1 MLNYDQ
7 FATLLLEDDDGTE
20 MAVIRGTVGPN
31 PVNIV
36 VAVLTQWLQSG
47 SATWG
52 SLVGT
57 LRKMKLDAL
66 ADKIESMYRA
76 KNI

>member
-1 MLNYDQ
+1 MLNYEQ
-7 FATLLLEDDDGTE
+7 FATLLLEDDDGAE

-36 VAVLTQWLQSG
+36 VAVLTQWLQRG

-57 LRKMKLDAL
+57 LRKTKLDAL
-66 ADKIESMYRA
+66 ANEIESMNRV

>member
-1 MLNYDQ
+1 MLNYEQ
-7 FATLLLEDDDGTE
+7 FATLLLEDDDGAE

-36 VAVLTQWLQSG
+36 VAVLTQWLQRG

-57 LRKMKLDAL
+57 LRKTKLDAL
-66 ADKIESMYRA
+66 ANEIESMYRA

>member
-1 MLNYDQ
+1 MLKIDL
-7 FATLLLEDDDGTE
+7 FATLLLEDDGTE
-20 MAVIRGTVGPN
+20 MAVIRDTVGPN

-36 VAVLTQWLQSG
+36 AAVLTQWLQRG

-52 SLVGT
+52 SLVVT
-57 LRKMKLDAL
+57 LRKTKLDAL
-66 ADKIESMYRA
+66 ANQIESMYRA

>member
-1 MLNYDQ
+1 MLKIDL
-7 FATLLLEDDDGTE
+7 FATLLLEDDGTE
-20 MAVIRGTVGPN
+20 MADIRGTVGPN

-36 VAVLTQWLQSG
+36 VAVLTQWLQRG

-57 LRKMKLDAL
+57 LRKTKLDAL
-66 ADKIESMYRA
+66 ANQIESMYRA

>member
-1 MLNYDQ
+1 MLNYEQ
-7 FATLLLEDDDGTE
+7 FATLLLEDDDGAE

-36 VAVLTQWLQSG
+36 VAVLTQWLQRG

-57 LRKMKLDAL
+57 LRKTKLDAL
-66 ADKIESMYRA
+66 ANEIESMYSA